1 MEEPWECPQP
11 DVWLA
16 ATVLRSPLLGLREP
30 WLQVDRSTRRTL
42 KELLRRVPLGREASR
57 REVMDLL
64 AEAFLRRSTDE
75 KLARIPAINPPA
87 GRTPLEQ
94 KGQALR
100 NLARVRRALN
110 QLLDACKKLDGLSLT
125 ALEQAVWTL
134 EPGQGSSKSLLEDA
148 VKLSRVEFIARGRV
162 QMWPDHTLG
171 LAPSEQDRIE
181 LLAAKRLAWLWW
193 RATGKTPTCPRRK
206 VQITKSV
213 EGQEYYGPFI
223 DLVRGFFS
231 LANLVKPDSNADQA
245 VRWLPSVIENFSGQ
259 QFGNIR

>member
-1 MEEPWECPQP
+1 MIGI
-11 DVWLA
+11 A
-16 ATVLRSPLLGLREP
+16 ANLNTVDLGPGSVDLSLSRLRLSFLYKPRLCAFHEASHPRSP
-30 WLQVDRSTRRTL
+30 V
-42 KELLRRVPLGREASR
+42 
-57 REVMDLL
+57 
-64 AEAFLRRSTDE
+64 
-75 KLARIPAINPPA
+75 
-87 GRTPLEQ
+87 
-94 KGQALR
+94 
-100 NLARVRRALN
+100 
-110 QLLDACKKLDGLSLT
+110 
-125 ALEQAVWTL
+125 
-134 EPGQGSSKSLLEDA
+134 
-148 VKLSRVEFIARGRV
+148 
-162 QMWPDHTLG
+162 LG